1 MDAGHVTPIPPP
13 SDPSRA
19 WLVLQHNRDLQTIDA
34 QADLIAS
41 LEARCAK
48 YAFDQA
54 ALIVEG
60 NREAHKR

>member
-1 MDAGHVTPIPPP
+1 MPAM
-13 SDPSRA
+13 SRRFRR
-19 WLVLQHNRDLQTIDA
+19 LVILLGRGLCCSTTGILQTIDA